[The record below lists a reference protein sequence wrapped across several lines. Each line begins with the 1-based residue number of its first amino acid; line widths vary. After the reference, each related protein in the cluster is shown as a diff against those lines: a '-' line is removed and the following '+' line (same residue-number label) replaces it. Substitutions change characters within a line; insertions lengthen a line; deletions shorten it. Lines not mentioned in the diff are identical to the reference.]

1 MNAEDSGGGQGLGER
16 QRMSDG
22 SFQNP
27 AMNDCR
33 LAFAARPPSASWE
46 PIQLPTTPPRMF
58 WAWFKPQHL
67 PTAIVLQVPSDDGSA
82 VAPVTVRYLAQTLG
96 LDAAC
101 VPMCLLF
108 GFSFQGQ
115 GGTAPYFDQPI
126 VGPPPGA
133 DPNIVFYV
141 DPPPMQNLAEY
152 GRKSDDEHEF
162 TEDQIEEM
170 FDSMERD
177 WKSSLQAER
186 QLQSLQK
193 QLLDLQ
199 VRLGT
204 MNRDLGPDERLYSD
218 RSDQDD
224 WQEARRALRDAAT
237 RLARYI
243 KEMDAGETS
252 YAGKKRWFVNIR
264 KSYVIPRISFDGI
277 ESARLEFE
285 VYRSTMQNLVTRM
298 QAAYHHGRQE
308 GEVRAQQ
315 VLNRIATKVASTKN
329 KR

>member
-1 MNAEDSGGGQGLGER
+1 MN
-16 QRMSDG
+16 DG
-22 SFQNP
+22 SFRNS

-33 LAFAARPPSASWE
+33 LAFAVRPPSANWE
-46 PIQLPTTPPRMF
+46 PIQAPTNPPRTF

-67 PTAIVLQVPSDDGSA
+67 PTAIVLQVPSGDGSA
-82 VAPVTVRYLAQTLG
+82 VAPVTVRYLVQMLG
-96 LDAAC
+96 VDPAC
-101 VPMCLLF
+101 VPMCSLF

-115 GGTAPYFDQPI
+115 GGTASYFDQP
-126 VGPPPGA
+126 VSGPPPGA

-141 DPPPMQNLAEY
+141 DPPPMQNAASY
-152 GRKSDDEHEF
+152 APSPGVDEHEF
-162 TEDQIEEM
+162 TDDQIEEM

-264 KSYVIPRISFDGI
+264 KSYVITRVMFDGI

-285 VYRSTMQNLVTRM
+285 VYRSAMQNLVTRM

-315 VLNRIATKVASTKN
+315 VLNRIATKVASTKH

>member
-1 MNAEDSGGGQGLGER
+1 
-16 QRMSDG
+16 MSDG
-22 SFQNP
+22 SFPNS
-27 AMNDCR
+27 AMSDCR
-33 LAFAARPPSASWE
+33 VAFALRPPSANWE
-46 PIQLPTTPPRMF
+46 TVQLPTNPPRAF

-67 PTAIVLQVPSDDGSA
+67 PTAIVLQFPPGDGSSA
-82 VAPVTVRYLAQTLG
+82 VPVTPRHLAQILG
-96 LDAAC
+96 LDPAC
-101 VPMCLLF
+101 VPMCSLF
-108 GFSFQGQ
+108 GFSFPGQ
-115 GGTAPYFDQPI
+115 GGTAPYFDHAI
-126 VGPPPGA
+126 TGPPAGA

-141 DPPPMQNLAEY
+141 DPPPMQATTAYVEP
-152 GRKSDDEHEF
+152 SDCDEHDSEF
-162 TEDQIEEM
+162 TADQIEEI

-177 WKSSLQAER
+177 WKGSLQSER

-204 MNRDLGPDERLYSD
+204 MNRDLGSDERLYSD

-243 KEMDAGETS
+243 KEMDAGETV

-264 KSYVIPRISFDGI
+264 KSYIIPRITFDGMG
-277 ESARLEFE
+277 SARQEFE

-298 QAAYHHGRQE
+298 QSAYHHARQE

-315 VLNRIATKVASTKN
+315 VLNRIATKVASTKH

>member
-1 MNAEDSGGGQGLGER
+1 
-16 QRMSDG
+16 MSAG
-22 SFQNP
+22 SVPNP
-27 AMNDCR
+27 ASNDCR
-33 LAFAARPPSASWE
+33 AAFAARPPSTSWE
-46 PIQLPTTPPRMF
+46 VIQVPTDPARTF

-67 PTAIVLQVPSDDGSA
+67 PTAIVLQIPPDADPSVAAVSA
-82 VAPVTVRYLAQTLG
+82 RYLTQILG
-96 LDAAC
+96 VDPAC
-101 VPMCLLF
+101 VPMCSLF

-115 GGTAPYFDQPI
+115 GGAATYFDQAITVAPA
-126 VGPPPGA
+126 GA
-133 DPNIVFYV
+133 EPNIVIYV
-141 DPPPMQNLAEY
+141 DPPPMQNAQNYYPEAEY
-152 GRKSDDEHEF
+152 DESETEF
-162 TEDQIEEM
+162 TDDQIDEI

-177 WKSSLQAER
+177 WKGSVQADR

-252 YAGKKRWFVNIR
+252 YAGKRRWFVDIR
-264 KSYVIPRISFDGI
+264 KSYVIPRTTFDGM
-277 ESARLEFE
+277 ESARQEFE
-285 VYRSTMQNLVTRM
+285 IYRSTMQNLVSRM
-298 QAAYHHGRQE
+298 QAAYHHARQE

>member
-1 MNAEDSGGGQGLGER
+1 
-16 QRMSDG
+16 
-22 SFQNP
+22 
-27 AMNDCR
+27 
-33 LAFAARPPSASWE
+33 
-46 PIQLPTTPPRMF
+46 
-58 WAWFKPQHL
+58 
-67 PTAIVLQVPSDDGSA
+67 
-82 VAPVTVRYLAQTLG
+82 
-96 LDAAC
+96 
-101 VPMCLLF
+101 
-108 GFSFQGQ
+108 
-115 GGTAPYFDQPI
+115 
-126 VGPPPGA
+126 
-133 DPNIVFYV
+133 
-141 DPPPMQNLAEY
+141 MQNAASY
-152 GRKSDDEHEF
+152 APSPGVDEHEF
-162 TEDQIEEM
+162 TDDQIEEM

-264 KSYVIPRISFDGI
+264 KSYVIPRVMFDGI

-285 VYRSTMQNLVTRM
+285 VYRSAMQNLVTRM

-315 VLNRIATKVASTKN
+315 VLNRIATKVASTKH

>member
-1 MNAEDSGGGQGLGER
+1 LKLSGSQGLGER
-16 QRMSDG
+16 QRMNDG
-22 SFQNP
+22 SFRNL
-27 AMNDCR
+27 AMIDCR
-33 LAFAARPPSASWE
+33 VAFAARPPSINWE
-46 PIQLPTTPPRMF
+46 SIHVPTNPPRTL
-58 WAWFKPQHL
+58 WVWFKPQQL
-67 PTAIVLQVPSDDGSA
+67 PTAIVLQVPPDDSSA
-82 VAPVTVRYLAQTLG
+82 ITPVTVRYLAQMLG

-101 VPMCLLF
+101 VPMCSLF

-115 GGTAPYFDQPI
+115 GGAAPYFDQP
-126 VGPPPGA
+126 VSSPPLGA

-141 DPPPMQNLAEY
+141 DPPPMQNVASSAPVP
-152 GRKSDDEHEF
+152 GVDEHDF
-162 TEDQIEEM
+162 TDDQIEEM

-252 YAGKKRWFVNIR
+252 YAGKKRRFVNIR
-264 KSYVIPRISFDGI
+264 KSYVIPRVMFDGI

-285 VYRSTMQNLVTRM
+285 VYRSAMQNLVTRM